1 MVDSNHLNL
10 EGREIMPSEKLNIV
24 SSRIILI
31 LSLLALL
38 TVLTGYLEPRH
49 PAPTDEGAGAH
60 IFQIA
65 VAVLMMTGLVFSSP
79 PTGEI
84 HCAAQGGL
92 CFRESPWPQPSRPFT
107 FWNTFIFAKLS

>member
-1 MVDSNHLNL
+1 MGDSNPLNL
-10 EGREIMPSEKLNIV
+10 ERREIMPSEKLNIV

-65 VAVLMMTGLVFSSP
+65 VALVMLTGVVFLFTTDWRNPLRSARRLVLPGITLV
-79 PTGEI
+79 
-84 HCAAQGGL
+84 AAFTALYFLEQVY
-92 CFRESPWPQPSRPFT
+92 FR
-107 FWNTFIFAKLS
+107 

>member
-1 MVDSNHLNL
+1 MVDSNPLHLV
-10 EGREIMPSEKLNIV
+10 GREIMPSEKLNIV

-49 PAPTDEGAGAH
+49 PAPADEGAGAH

-65 VAVLMMTGLVFSSP
+65 VALVMMTGLVFLFTADWRNPLRGARRLVLPGITLVASF
-79 PTGEI
+79 TALYFLE
-84 HCAAQGGL
+84 HVY
-92 CFRESPWPQPSRPFT
+92 FR
-107 FWNTFIFAKLS
+107 

>member
-1 MVDSNHLNL
+1 MEDSNPWNL
-10 EGREIMPSEKLNIV
+10 DEGEIMPSEKLNLV

-38 TVLTGYLEPRH
+38 SVLSGYLEPRH

-65 VAVLMMTGLVFSSP
+65 VALVMMTGVVFVFTADWRNASRSARRLVLP
-79 PTGEI
+79 GITLV
-84 HCAAQGGL
+84 AAFTAL
-92 CFRESPWPQPSRPFT
+92 YFLEHVYFR
-107 FWNTFIFAKLS
+107 

>member
-1 MVDSNHLNL
+1 MVDSNPLNL

-65 VAVLMMTGLVFSSP
+65 VAVLMMTGLVFLFTADWRNPLRSARRLVLP
-79 PTGEI
+79 GITL
-84 HCAAQGGL
+84 AAAFTAL
-92 CFRESPWPQPSRPFT
+92 YLLEHVYFR
-107 FWNTFIFAKLS
+107 